1 MQPKQIFLVHGEED
15 SKNDFAAKVKEKFG
29 YDTVVI
35 HSNSEFD
42 LPTGTC
48 LSKEEVQEDLMDEE
62 DIENLKTKIEA
73 IRSELGNILENA
85 KGVVEEKSSVD
96 KLQQINSI
104 VLELEK
110 ASLNL
115 GSSITAEDRD
125 TTPLSEQ

>member
-1 MQPKQIFLVHGEED
+1 
-15 SKNDFAAKVKEKFG
+15 
-29 YDTVVI
+29 
-35 HSNSEFD
+35 
-42 LPTGTC
+42 
-48 LSKEEVQEDLMDEE
+48 MDEE